1 MEPIKNIHNIEELK
15 IIGDA
20 RRLAILKLLMS
31 GQETLSSLGKHLGVH
46 PARVRH
52 HLKQLE
58 GAGLVELTTTRIVRG
73 FVEKYYTATAQAFMF
88 TGLILPSLASPEDKA
103 IVAIGSHDLALELLG
118 RQFNQIYQG
127 NRSIYSIPVGSLEG
141 LVALRQ
147 GLAHV
152 AGCHLLDIASG
163 EYNLPY
169 IRHFFPDRLV
179 RLITLAH
186 RQQGLLLS
194 PGNPYQLHSLEDL
207 VRENI
212 TLINRNKG
220 SGTRL
225 WLDKQLEALRIDPE
239 QIAGY
244 EQEARTHTQLAAAIS
259 QGKANAGIGLQ
270 ASARQFELD
279 FIPLFQERFDLV
291 IPLEQLQNPG
301 IISLL
306 DYLSSGEFRQ
316 SVARMDGYN
325 TVHSG
330 ELISP

>member
-1 MEPIKNIHNIEELK
+1 
-15 IIGDA
+15 
-20 RRLAILKLLMS
+20 MS

-46 PARVRH
+46 PAHVRH
-52 HLKQLE
+52 QLKQLE
-58 GAGLVELTTTRIVRG
+58 GAGLVEPTTTRIVRG

-88 TGLILPSLASPEDKA
+88 SGLILPSQASPEDKA
-103 IVAIGSHDLALELLG
+103 IVAIGSHDLALEFLG
-118 RQFNQIYQG
+118 RQFNQLFQG

-147 GLAHV
+147 GLAHI

-169 IRHFFPDRLV
+169 IRHFFPDRSYAWSLS
-179 RLITLAH
+179 H
-186 RQQGLLLS
+186 RQQGLLLP
-194 PGNPYQLHSLEDL
+194 PGNPYQLHGLEDL

-225 WLDKQLEALRIDPE
+225 WLDKQLETLGIDPG

-244 EQEARTHTQLAAAIS
+244 EQEAHTHTQVAAAIS

-270 ASARQFELD
+270 AAARA
-279 FIPLFQERFDLV
+279 
-291 IPLEQLQNPG
+291 N
-301 IISLL
+301 
-306 DYLSSGEFRQ
+306 SS
-316 SVARMDGYN
+316 
-325 TVHSG
+325 
-330 ELISP
+330 

>member
-1 MEPIKNIHNIEELK
+1 MEPVKNIHNIQQLK

-31 GQETLSSLGKHLGVH
+31 GQETLSSLGKHLGEH

-58 GAGLVELTTTRIVRG
+58 EAGLVEPTTTRIVRG

-88 TGLILPSLASPEDKA
+88 TGLILPSQASPEDRA
-103 IVAIGSHDLALELLG
+103 IIAIGSHDLALEFLG
-118 RQFNQIYQG
+118 RQFNQLFHG

-152 AGCHLLDIASG
+152 AGCHLLDSASG

-179 RLITLAH
+179 RLVTLAH
-186 RQQGLLLS
+186 RQQGLLL
-194 PGNPYQLHSLEDL
+194 PAGNPCHLHGIEDL
-207 VRENI
+207 VRDNI
-212 TLINRNKG
+212 SLINRNKG

-225 WLDKQLEALRIDPE
+225 WLDRQLETLGINPE
-239 QIAGY
+239 LIAGY
-244 EQEARTHTQLAAAIS
+244 EQEAHTHTQVAAAIS

-279 FIPLFQERFDLV
+279 FIPLFQERFDLA
-291 IPLEQLQNPG
+291 IPLEQIQNPG
-301 IISLL
+301 INSLL
-306 DYLSSGEFRQ
+306 DYLSSGDFRQ

-325 TVHSG
+325 TMHSG
-330 ELISP
+330 EFISP